1 MTMEFFYEMKTRHT
15 NITDVFFD
23 LDHTLWDFEK
33 NSALAFETVFKMQE
47 INVNMTDFL
56 LFYVP
61 INLKYWE
68 KYRKDEI
75 TQKEL
80 RLGRLKETFDLL
92 EFSIDDESILFLSEQ
107 YIHYL
112 PNYNHLLDGT
122 IEILEY
128 LNLKY
133 NLHIITNGF
142 AEIQENK
149 LNNSYITH
157 YFKTITNAELA
168 GVKKPNARIFKY
180 ALNLAK
186 TKKENSIMIGDCIE
200 ADVQGALDAGLD
212 AIFFNDNNRV
222 VANNVKQVNNLLELK
237 KYL

>member
-1 MTMEFFYEMKTRHT
+1 M
-15 NITDVFFD
+15 N
-23 LDHTLWDFEK
+23 
-33 NSALAFETVFKMQE
+33 
-47 INVNMTDFL
+47 DFL
-56 LFYVP
+56 QFYVP

-68 KYRKDEI
+68 RYRKDEI
-75 TQKEL
+75 SQKEL
-80 RLGRLKETFDLL
+80 RFGRLKETFDLL
-92 EFSIDDESILFLSEQ
+92 EFPIEDQSILVLSEQ

-112 PNYNHLLDGT
+112 PKYNHLFEGT

-128 LNLKY
+128 LKPKY

-157 YFKTITNAELA
+157 YFKTITNSEMA
-168 GVKKPNARIFKY
+168 GVKKPNSLIFEY
-180 ALNLAK
+180 ALGLAK
-186 TKKENSIMIGDCIE
+186 AKKEYSIMIGDCME

-212 AIFFNDNNRV
+212 AIFFNGNNKV
-222 VANNVKQVNNLLELK
+222 VADNIKQVNHLLELK

>member
-1 MTMEFFYEMKTRHT
+1 MKTRDA

-33 NSALAFETVFKMQE
+33 NSALAFETVFKMQDIS
-47 INVNMTDFL
+47 INRTDFL
-56 LFYVP
+56 SYYVP
-61 INLKYWE
+61 INFKYWE

-112 PNYNHLLDGT
+112 PKYNHLFEGT

-157 YFKTITNAELA
+157 YFKTITNSEMA
-168 GVKKPNARIFKY
+168 GVKKPNFLIFEY
-180 ALNLAK
+180 ALGLAK
-186 TKKENSIMIGDCIE
+186 AKKESSIMIGDCME

-212 AIFFNDNNRV
+212 AIFFNGNNKV
-222 VANNVKQVNNLLELK
+222 VAEDIKQVNHLLELK

>member
-1 MTMEFFYEMKTRHT
+1 MKTRDA

-33 NSALAFETVFKMQE
+33 NSALAFETVFKMQDIS
-47 INVNMTDFL
+47 INRTDFL
-56 LFYVP
+56 SYYVP
-61 INLKYWE
+61 INFKYWE

-112 PNYNHLLDGT
+112 PKYNHLFDGT

-157 YFKTITNAELA
+157 YFKTITNSEMA
-168 GVKKPNARIFKY
+168 GVKKPNALIFEY
-180 ALNLAK
+180 ALGLAK
-186 TKKENSIMIGDCIE
+186 AKKESSIMIGDCLE

-212 AIFFNDNNRV
+212 AIFFNGNNKVV
-222 VANNVKQVNNLLELK
+222 VAEDIKQVNHLLELK

>member
-1 MTMEFFYEMKTRHT
+1 MKTRDS

-33 NSALAFETVFKMQE
+33 NSALAFETVFKMQDIS
-47 INVNMTDFL
+47 INRTDFL
-56 LFYVP
+56 SYYVP
-61 INLKYWE
+61 INFKYWE

-112 PNYNHLLDGT
+112 PKYNHLFEGT

-157 YFKTITNAELA
+157 YFKTITNSEMA
-168 GVKKPNARIFKY
+168 GVKKPDALIFEY
-180 ALNLAK
+180 ALGLAK
-186 TKKENSIMIGDCIE
+186 AKKESSIMIGDCLE

-212 AIFFNDNNRV
+212 AIFFNGNNKV
-222 VANNVKQVNNLLELK
+222 VADNIKQVNHLLELK

>member
-1 MTMEFFYEMKTRHT
+1 MKTKYA

-33 NSALAFETVFKMQE
+33 NSALAFETVFKMQKMS
-47 INVNMTDFL
+47 VNMNDFL
-56 LFYVP
+56 QFYVP

-68 KYRKDEI
+68 RYRKDEI
-75 TQKEL
+75 SQKEL

-92 EFSIDDESILFLSEQ
+92 EFPIEDQSILFLSEQ

-112 PNYNHLLDGT
+112 PKYNHLFEGT

-142 AEIQENK
+142 SEIQEKK

-157 YFKTITNAELA
+157 YFKTVTNSEMV
-168 GVKKPNARIFKY
+168 GVKKPNALIFEY
-180 ALNLAK
+180 ALGLAK
-186 TKKENSIMIGDCIE
+186 AKKESSIMIGDCLE

-212 AIFFNDNNRV
+212 AIFFNGNNKV
-222 VANNVKQVNNLLELK
+222 VADNIKQVNHLLELK